1 MTLALS
7 PGSWLSRHAAWA
19 TLCVALGCAPSG
31 AQTEAES
38 ATPPIEEDTGEPFRA
53 LSPTERVPAFR
64 VRTTS
69 GSPVDSRELV
79 GKSAF
84 VVVFFATWCQVCEM
98 KLPMLSRAL
107 EVIGGDIPV
116 IGVSVDEP
124 STWHMVDGYLRRL
137 GFEHPTVRATD
148 YPRFSTAY
156 DPVSTVPAV
165 AIVGRNGY
173 LVDYQLGYG
182 PSHPRRLLLAL
193 RIARDMPADAPPL
206 LARPPEAEAEP
217 PAALDPVDSTP
228 PGTEL
233 DADGPS
239 R

>member
-1 MTLALS
+1 MTRPQVQRRRHS
-7 PGSWLSRHAAWA
+7 PHAALGL
-19 TLCVALGCAPSG
+19 LCAALGCAPSG
-31 AQTEAES
+31 GHTTAES
-38 ATPPIEEDTGEPFRA
+38 PAPPVEEDTGEPFRA

-69 GSPVDSRELV
+69 GTPVDSRDLV

-84 VVVFFATWCQVCEM
+84 VVVFFATWCEVCEM
-98 KLPMLSRAL
+98 KLPVLSRAL

-124 STWHMVDGYLRRL
+124 STWHMVDGYLARL

-193 RIARDMPADAPPL
+193 RIARDIPADAPPL
-206 LARPPEAEAEP
+206 LARPPERETEP
-217 PAALDPVDSTP
+217 PGALDPVERPP
-228 PGTEL
+228 PGTETEVL
-233 DADGPS
+233 SD
-239 R
+239 